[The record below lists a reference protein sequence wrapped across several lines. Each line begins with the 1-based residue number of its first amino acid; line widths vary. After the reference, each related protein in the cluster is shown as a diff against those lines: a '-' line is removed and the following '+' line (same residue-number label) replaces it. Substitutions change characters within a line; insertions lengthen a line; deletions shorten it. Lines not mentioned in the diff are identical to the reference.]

1 MFFPFPGFRAFVK
14 GRGREWRLWRGE
26 GDQVWCQKNVLK
38 IRKILTY
45 KRFGLDDF
53 GQSYAKGHFW

>member
-1 MFFPFPGFRAFVK
+1 MFFPFPGLLGFCKRAGSGMATLEK
-14 GRGREWRLWRGE
+14 RRGPSL
-26 GDQVWCQKNVLK
+26 VPKNVLK